1 MNISVVGSGYAAL
14 TLSAC
19 LAEMGNQVS
28 VFFDNGQIS
37 PEIPVNEPGLSAMI
51 AANVSGRRLCFSES
65 IEEAVS
71 DADFVFLSHP
81 HEPGNTQRVIE
92 DLQRFASSLPAECIV
107 VNSTATELGATNT
120 LRGVLAEIAAV
131 DVHIA
136 VHPLFLKEGDAIDD
150 LMHPDRII
158 AGVESHGV
166 RTRIAE
172 LFKPF
177 MRQQDRI
184 HFMTPIEAELSRF
197 AANGMLATRV
207 SFMNEIAAIAEQC
220 GADIEQVRQGIGAD
234 PRIGYAYLYPGVGYG
249 GHHLPE
255 DIQSLIAASGDQ
267 APLLTAVATRNDLQ
281 HSWAFAQLNDA
292 LGALT
297 GKRVAIWGLAFRP
310 GTDDVNGSPAI
321 VLIRQLLDAGAHV
334 AAYDPMAIESAA
346 EEFGASASLTF
357 ASHQYDA
364 LADADALVLMTEW
377 KPFRLPDFNAVKRL
391 LRTPLIVDGRNQYDG
406 DALHQSGFDYRGVGR
421 GHIKKL

>member
-1 MNISVVGSGYAAL
+1 LNISVVGSGYAAL

-37 PEIPVNEPGLSAMI
+37 PEMPVNEPGLSAMI

-81 HEPGNTQRVIE
+81 HEPGNTQRVIQ
-92 DLQRFASSLPAECIV
+92 DLQRFASNLPAECIV

-120 LRGVLAEIAAV
+120 LREVLAEIATV

-207 SFMNEIAAIAEQC
+207 SFMNEIAAIAERC

-255 DIQSLIAASGDQ
+255 
-267 APLLTAVATRNDLQ
+267 
-281 HSWAFAQLNDA
+281 
-292 LGALT
+292 
-297 GKRVAIWGLAFRP
+297 
-310 GTDDVNGSPAI
+310 
-321 VLIRQLLDAGAHV
+321 
-334 AAYDPMAIESAA
+334 
-346 EEFGASASLTF
+346 
-357 ASHQYDA
+357 
-364 LADADALVLMTEW
+364 
-377 KPFRLPDFNAVKRL
+377 
-391 LRTPLIVDGRNQYDG
+391 
-406 DALHQSGFDYRGVGR
+406 
-421 GHIKKL
+421 